1 MKIFHAAAIGLAA
14 CGLAVTTSAN
24 ATPTTT
30 STTVATISG
39 CYDCG
44 VFDTASL
51 IFNNTTGGTL
61 TNAQLV
67 LTGYQGQN
75 SGLSATVNL
84 GTLGAG
90 STQFFWGSLPGV
102 PSSTTPGNL
111 TAYDYDDE
119 YLGTSAIIKD
129 QRAAVGA
136 VRPAADRSGTPR
148 WGISV

>member
-1 MKIFHAAAIGLAA
+1 MTCSVLPDRYSALGGTTMKIFHAAAIGLAA
-14 CGLAVTTSAN
+14 CGLAVTTSAD

-75 SGLSATVNL
+75 NGLSATVN
-84 GTLGAG
+84 
-90 STQFFWGSLPGV
+90 
-102 PSSTTPGNL
+102 
-111 TAYDYDDE
+111 
-119 YLGTSAIIKD
+119 
-129 QRAAVGA
+129 
-136 VRPAADRSGTPR
+136 
-148 WGISV
+148 